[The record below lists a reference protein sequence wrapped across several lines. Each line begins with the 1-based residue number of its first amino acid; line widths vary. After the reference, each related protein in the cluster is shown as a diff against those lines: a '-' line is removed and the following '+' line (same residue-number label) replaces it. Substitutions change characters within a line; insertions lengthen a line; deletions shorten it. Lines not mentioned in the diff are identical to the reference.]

1 MIVRR
6 PIAGRS
12 EPRAGGN
19 PGSDVRVRIA
29 CTLAA
34 GSIAAMILIGP
45 GTQVRAVEGFA
56 ITGQVDGLYPGADM
70 TLDARVTN
78 PYPFPIRVT
87 SVGVTVQDA
96 GPACPAWVIEVRD
109 SRAEVDI
116 PPNATGTVPLSIRMD
131 PTAPDACQGATWRLK
146 FAGTALAPG
155 ESDLPS
161 TNTIPVQDLFALVAI
176 GALIVAAGLLASLRR
191 RNVVP

>member
-1 MIVRR
+1 MKA
-6 PIAGRS
+6 PIACNF
-12 EPRAGGN
+12 A
-19 PGSDVRVRIA
+19 RI
-29 CTLAA
+29 LAA
-34 GSIAAMILIGP
+34 GSIAVMVLIGP
-45 GTQVRAVEGFA
+45 GTPVRAVEGFA

-78 PYPFPIRVT
+78 PYQFPIRVT

-109 SRAEVDI
+109 SHAEVDI

-131 PTAPDACQGATWRLK
+131 PTAPDACQGATWRLR

-161 TNTIPVQDLFALVAI
+161 TNTIPFQDVFALVAI
-176 GALIVAAGLLASLRR
+176 GCLIVAAGLLAGLRR
-191 RNVVP
+191 RSMGS